1 MINIDPD
8 FNVDQHCDLVML
20 INVDRLGVFQLHG
33 PRAQPEEV
41 VVSAS
46 NQREGGVANAEV
58 VRLGLEG
65 VVVAE
70 TQLSRI
76 DGEAGRLVLRGRSLA
91 ELAGRVP
98 TGAGQLW
105 YLLNFYKTNA
115 GQAKCPAASTR
126 RPHGL

>member
-1 MINIDPD
+1 
-8 FNVDQHCDLVML
+8 ML

-76 DGEAGRLVLRGRSLA
+76 DGEAGRL
-91 ELAGRVP
+91 
-98 TGAGQLW
+98 
-105 YLLNFYKTNA
+105 
-115 GQAKCPAASTR
+115 
-126 RPHGL
+126 